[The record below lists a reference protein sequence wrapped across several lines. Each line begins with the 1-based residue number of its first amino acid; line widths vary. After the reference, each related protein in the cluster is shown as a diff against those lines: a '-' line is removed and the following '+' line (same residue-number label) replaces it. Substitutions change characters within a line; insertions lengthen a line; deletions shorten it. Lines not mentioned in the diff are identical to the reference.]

1 MLDAGTGTREGVFAI
16 RTDTGRTHLP
26 EARISASG
34 EGMLAQGSPAFHP
47 VLHCSFLRSCTTST
61 IPAPKCVF
69 LPQRMPPPLLSPPPS
84 PHSILSPIVSPL
96 LNPPTPSKH
105 LVPSPSPF
113 TLLLHAPLTLTISP
127 LPPPSP
133 SFFLPL
139 SLSPS
144 SQTPSS
150 FPHHCGQSS
159 MSCLC
164 LSTVTMGSTEKP
176 HIVWGSLSP
185 PRALQRCEPEQLCRK
200 VREHEWPA

>member
-1 MLDAGTGTREGVFAI
+1 
-16 RTDTGRTHLP
+16 
-26 EARISASG
+26 
-34 EGMLAQGSPAFHP
+34 MLAQGSPASHP

-61 IPAPKCVF
+61 IPAPKCVPLATEVATSSTF
-69 LPQRMPPPLLSPPPS
+69 TSSSFPSPPLLSSCPYPPT
-84 PHSILSPIVSPL
+84 HSILSPIVSPL

-113 TLLLHAPLTLTISP
+113 TILPHVLLTLTIFP

-133 SFFLPL
+133 SFFLPF

-144 SQTPSS
+144 SHPPSS
-150 FPHHCGQSS
+150 FPHPCGQPS
-159 MSCLC
+159 MSCVC

-200 VREHEWPA
+200 VREHE